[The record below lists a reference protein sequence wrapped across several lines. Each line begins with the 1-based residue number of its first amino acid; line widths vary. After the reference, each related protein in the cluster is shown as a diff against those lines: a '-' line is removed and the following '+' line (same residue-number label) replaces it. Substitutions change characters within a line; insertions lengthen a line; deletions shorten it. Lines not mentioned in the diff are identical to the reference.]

1 MAVDYYT
8 LSGTPINIEE
18 NLLSSNVKS
27 YDMFLVSK
35 FVLSNVSPFR
45 TYESNGTIYRNE
57 YWSMHTTYDSLSNQ
71 LYDDLVDKYGFK
83 SMAWESSAHYS
94 LIGHIHNYS
103 KVSAYAVPELRMDKN
118 KSNADEL
125 VNIVTFSIDSKK
137 TDMYMPY
144 VHLYEVPKPYIG
156 QLKFLARDKIDAVN
170 INAADFDGWTYPDG
184 KALLSDAFPEAWNV
198 FGTTYGSNSENK
210 TFNIPNLRDFLKFAQ
225 ASSTVSFAEKIN
237 YNRNPLSSHSHTIDS
252 MSLDGS
258 INVSG
263 IRMDLTNTKQSADDY
278 HTDPADSAFHCG
290 LESAKPIEIPA
301 LVEFKASN
309 FTIDGMVDT
318 DNSNEALANIETHPS
333 YNTIPVLMYIGE
345 RKTN

>member
-8 LSGTPINIEE
+8 LSGTPISIEE
-18 NLLSSNVKS
+18 NLLSNNVKP

-35 FVLSNVSPFR
+35 FALSTVSPFR

-83 SMAWESSAHYS
+83 SMALENSAHYS
-94 LIGHIHNYS
+94 LNGHIHNYS
-103 KVSAYAVPELRMDKN
+103 IVSAYSDPSLRMNKN
-118 KSNADEL
+118 RSNASEL
-125 VNIVTFSIDSKK
+125 VPIVTFNIDSKK

-156 QLKFLARDKIDAVN
+156 QLKFLARDRIDAIN

-184 KALLSDAFPEAWNV
+184 KALLSDDFPEAWNV
-198 FGTTYGSNSENK
+198 FGTTYGSNSEKK

-225 ASSTVSFAEKIN
+225 ADSATSFAEKIN
-237 YNRNPLSSHSHTIDS
+237 YNRNPLPRHSHNINS
-252 MSLDGS
+252 MSLNGS
-258 INVSG
+258 INVTG
-263 IRMDLTNTKQSADDY
+263 IKMELTNTKQSASSS
-278 HTDPADSAFHCG
+278 HSDPADSAFHCG
-290 LESAKPIEIPA
+290 LESAKDIKIPA
-301 LVEFKASN
+301 LVEFKVIN
-309 FTIDGMVDT
+309 FTIAGT
-318 DNSNEALANIETHPS
+318 PATNNSSEALANVETHPS
-333 YNTIPVLMYIGE
+333 YNTIPALMYIGE